1 MDRNSERGDVCMKK
15 INSQEILRQAFA
27 RMSLAQLKET
37 KKSLSEQLEV
47 LDNLIA
53 EQERSEVSDNG

>member
-1 MDRNSERGDVCMKK
+1 MKK
-15 INSQEILRQAFA
+15 IDSQEILRQAFS

-53 EQERSEVSDNG
+53 EQEDKTVPN